1 MGGRAPAFKVA
12 ECRALPRLPARSGR
26 PIVWAMKRTFQA
38 LKPKT
43 AKAKSQPAAAA
54 RKPAGKQPG
63 AQDLD
68 RAAREKAAE
77 AQTSKSDRDKTAG
90 DQGGKPAEANKAG
103 KPKEVGGPEGP
114 EPTRYGDWERGGI
127 CYDF

>member
-1 MGGRAPAFKVA
+1 MGGGRRAFKIA
-12 ECRALPRLPARSGR
+12 ERPAPPRLSASFGR
-26 PIVWAMKRTFQA
+26 PIVLHMKRTFKA
-38 LKPKT
+38 LKPGA
-43 AKAKSQPAAAA
+43 AKAKSQPAAAE
-54 RKPAGKQPG
+54 RKPAAKQPD

-68 RAAREKAAE
+68 RAAQQKAAE
-77 AQTSKSDRDKTAG
+77 TQAPGADQAGRD
-90 DQGGKPAEANKAG
+90 QNG

>member
-1 MGGRAPAFKVA
+1 
-12 ECRALPRLPARSGR
+12 
-26 PIVWAMKRTFQA
+26 MKRTFKA
-38 LKPKT
+38 LKPSL
-43 AKAKSQPAAAA
+43 AKAKSQPAAAE
-54 RKPAGKQPG
+54 RKPAGKQPD

-68 RAAREKAAE
+68 RAAQQKAAE
-77 AQTSKSDRDKTAG
+77 SQGDKT
-90 DQGGKPAEANKAG
+90 GKPPG

>member
-1 MGGRAPAFKVA
+1 MGGRGPAFKIA
-12 ECRALPRLPARSGR
+12 AYTAPQRLPARRGR
-26 PIVWAMKRTFQA
+26 PIVPGMRRTFKA
-38 LKPKT
+38 LKPSA
-43 AKAKSQPAAAA
+43 AKAKSQPAAAE
-54 RKPAGKQPG
+54 RKPAGKQPD

-68 RAAREKAAE
+68 RAAQQKAT
-77 AQTSKSDRDKTAG
+77 AQPPKTDGDKTDG
-90 DQGGKPAEANKAG
+90 DKTGNDKTG

>member
-1 MGGRAPAFKVA
+1 MGGCGRAFKIAARPAPA
-12 ECRALPRLPARSGR
+12 RLSAFPGR
-26 PIVWAMKRTFQA
+26 PILLAMKRTFKA
-38 LKPKT
+38 LKPST
-43 AKAKSQPAAAA
+43 AKAKSQPATAE
-54 RKPAGKQPG
+54 RKPAAKQPD

-68 RAAREKAAE
+68 RAAQQKAAE
-77 AQTSKSDRDKTAG
+77 TQTSQTGGNQAG
-90 DQGGKPAEANKAG
+90 DQAGRDPAG

>member
-1 MGGRAPAFKVA
+1 MGGRAPAFKIA
-12 ECRALPRLPARSGR
+12 ECRVLPRLPARSAR
-26 PIVWAMKRTFQA
+26 PIVQAMKRTFQA

-43 AKAKSQPAAAA
+43 AKAKSQPATAE
-54 RKPAGKQPG
+54 RKPAGKQPD

-68 RAAREKAAE
+68 RAAREKASAAQARKTDGE
-77 AQTSKSDRDKTAG
+77 AT
-90 DQGGKPAEANKAG
+90 GKPAEADKAA
-103 KPKEVGGPEGP
+103 KPKEVGGPDGP

>member
-1 MGGRAPAFKVA
+1 MGGRAPAFKIA

-43 AKAKSQPAAAA
+43 AKAKSQPAAAE
-54 RKPAGKQPG
+54 RKPAGKQPD

-68 RAAREKAAE
+68 RAARAKAAE
-77 AQTSKSDRDKTAG
+77 AQTSKSDRDAT
-90 DQGGKPAEANKAG
+90 G